1 MDDHFRHGAGALPVL
16 FRLIAAL
23 PLPLLQ
29 GTGRVLGRLAY
40 AVPGQYRERLRANA
54 AIAGYPDAAFARRA
68 AGESGAMIM
77 ELPRVWFRTRQS
89 VAQVV
94 TDDWHVVQGAI
105 DDGRGIFFL
114 TPHLG
119 CFEITA
125 RYTAQRLPLTVMFR
139 PPRKDI
145 LAPLLD
151 AARGMSGLQVVPATS
166 QGVRAFVRALRQGNA
181 VGLLPDQAPSFGD
194 GVWVPFFGRMA
205 YTMTLPGKLAAQTG
219 VPIVLAAGERLPNG
233 RGWRMHYVR
242 LPEPLPP
249 DAPAQA
255 ALLNA
260 AMEALIRRFP
270 QQYLWSYNRY
280 KAPPGAPPAPL
291 EAEPGVPEAL

>member
-1 MDDHFRHGAGALPVL
+1 MDDHFRHGAGALPIL
-16 FRLIAAL
+16 FRLLARL

-29 GTGRVLGRLAY
+29 ATGRLLGKLAY
-40 AVPGQYRERLRANA
+40 AAPGRYRERLRANA
-54 AIAGYPDAAFARRA
+54 TIAGYADPAFARHA
-68 AGESGAMIM
+68 AGEAGAMIM
-77 ELPRVWFRTRQS
+77 ELPRVWFRTQQS
-89 VAQVV
+89 VGQVV
-94 TDDWHVVQGAI
+94 TDDWQVVQDAV
-105 DDGRGIFFL
+105 DDGRGILFL

-145 LAPLLD
+145 MAPLLD

-194 GVWVPFFGRMA
+194 GVWVPFFGRLA
-205 YTMTLPGKLAAQTG
+205 YTMTLPGKLAMQTG
-219 VPIVLAAGERLPNG
+219 VPIILAAGERLPQG

-242 LPEPLPP
+242 LPELPAA
-249 DAPAQA
+249 APAQA

-260 AMEALIRRFP
+260 EMERLIRRFP

-280 KAPPGAPPAPL
+280 KVPPGAPPAPA